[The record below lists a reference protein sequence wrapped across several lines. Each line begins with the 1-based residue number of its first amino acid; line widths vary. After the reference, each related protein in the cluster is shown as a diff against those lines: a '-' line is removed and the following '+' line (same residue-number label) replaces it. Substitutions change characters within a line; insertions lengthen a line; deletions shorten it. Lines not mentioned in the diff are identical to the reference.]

1 MYEPIENE
9 QLFHIT
15 PIGVRYTCP
24 FCNKGEMKLDIN
36 NPARMPNMFPHKCT
50 ACDKTMQL
58 PKTYPYIEWEE
69 ITPGGTDNETS

>member
-9 QLFHIT
+9 QLFAVT

-24 FCNKGEMKLDIN
+24 FCNKGEMKADIN
-36 NPARMPNMFPHKCT
+36 TLRTMQNMFPHKCT

-58 PKTYPYIEWEE
+58 PKIYPYVEWQE
-69 ITPGGTDNETS
+69 IIPGGTDNETS